1 MAEGGLTLAGL
12 AGLAVGH
19 VVQHVLHGATVRQG
33 AGPHLPV
40 GLLSTLALVCVEQ
53 QDQLLLDQLAL
64 LRVSRGAGRRRW
76 SATRTASQGQHG
88 RLLLGLLLLELRRE
102 SDGGYTR

>member
-1 MAEGGLTLAGL
+1 MRGGLTLAGL

-19 VVQHVLHGATVRQG
+19 VVQHVLHGATVREG
-33 AGPHLPV
+33 TGPHLPV

-64 LRVSRGAGRRRW
+64 LRVSCRDGRGRRH
-76 SATRTASQGQHG
+76 ATRTASQGQHG
-88 RLLLGLLLLELRRE
+88 RLLLGLLLELDRGTE
-102 SDGGYTR
+102 GT